1 MIKNKELS
9 KKDNP
14 FKYFGKLT
22 LIALFLI
29 GISIVFLTFIIRVIF
44 RIWYF
49 CNYKMYIKN
58 KSHNTKC
65 ECK

>member
-9 KKDNP
+9 KKDNL
-14 FKYFGKLT
+14 FKYFGKLI

-29 GISIVFLTFIIRVIF
+29 GISIVFLTYIIRVIF

-49 CNYKMYIKN
+49 GNHKMYIKN
-58 KSHNTKC
+58 KSHKAKC
-65 ECK
+65 KCK